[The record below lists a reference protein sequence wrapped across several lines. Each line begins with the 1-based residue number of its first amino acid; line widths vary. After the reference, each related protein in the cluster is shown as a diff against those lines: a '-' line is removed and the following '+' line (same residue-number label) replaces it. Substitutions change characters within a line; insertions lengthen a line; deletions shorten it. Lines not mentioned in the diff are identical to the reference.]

1 MSVFHRPDSL
11 LERRIAELK
20 EEIASRDYQVIKAAR
35 EGVSVEEL
43 YLGHTAWYE
52 KQIAL
57 LNDLEKE
64 KEIIQKHEP
73 GG

>member
-35 EGVSVEEL
+35 QGIPVDEL
-43 YLGHTAWYE
+43 YPGHTAWYE
-52 KQIAL
+52 EKIAM
-57 LNDLEKE
+57 LNSMEEELNNNAEM
-64 KEIIQKHEP
+64 
-73 GG
+73 